1 MDNRDAK
8 RKRPITCL
16 ESGVTYDSA
25 YRAAKELG
33 FADSRNIFRSI
44 QRGTCTQGL
53 HFYYADEPKPAPE
66 FFIPPN
72 RAPRPVVCL
81 DTGEAFESAFQAG
94 RAFGI
99 TPGGVRTSAST
110 GVKRGG
116 LHFYYGDEPKPAPE
130 FFRERHSKT
139 RPIVCLETGE
149 TFVGNP
155 AAARPLHVS
164 PAAISQAVRDGTPID
179 GLHFYHGDEPKP
191 APEFFKPAIDLE
203 ELAGE
208 IASKVDGAGLTPVIE
223 KEIVHYEII
232 RSLGRNGLLR
242 DITFQGGTSLRLCYG
257 SQRYSED
264 LDFVAG
270 DRFDSLPLDDFS
282 RTLRCDLLR
291 SYDTEVSVREPKVV
305 NDLDGVGMRRWTVSV
320 NTNIARPDLP
330 KQRIKLEIASVP
342 AHTSTVRR
350 VAVNYPELAG
360 MYDDLTIRCQTLEEI
375 LADKLIS
382 FSATDTHIRHR
393 DLWDIPWIVRAQ
405 EIDFSAVAA
414 LVAAKHDDYR
424 CPVPL
429 ARMIAVGMQR
439 AHVCYAD
446 GSFTGQMQRFLSP
459 AVLDRTHDFD
469 NHCDALNA
477 IVERCYGRV
486 AASLGISDQVERA
499 RRRLATEISSGSISA
514 TGMPK
519 RNLGLS

>member
-1 MDNRDAK
+1 M
-8 RKRPITCL
+8 L
-16 ESGVTYDSA
+16 
-25 YRAAKELG
+25 
-33 FADSRNIFRSI
+33 
-44 QRGTCTQGL
+44 
-53 HFYYADEPKPAPE
+53 
-66 FFIPPN
+66 
-72 RAPRPVVCL
+72 
-81 DTGEAFESAFQAG
+81 
-94 RAFGI
+94 
-99 TPGGVRTSAST
+99 
-110 GVKRGG
+110 
-116 LHFYYGDEPKPAPE
+116 
-130 FFRERHSKT
+130 
-139 RPIVCLETGE
+139 
-149 TFVGNP
+149 
-155 AAARPLHVS
+155 
-164 PAAISQAVRDGTPID
+164 
-179 GLHFYHGDEPKP
+179 
-191 APEFFKPAIDLE
+191 IDLE

-232 RSLGRNGLLR
+232 RSLGRNGLLQ

-270 DRFDSLPLDDFS
+270 DKFDSLPLDDFS

-405 EIDFSAVAA
+405 EIDFPAVAV

-429 ARMIAVGMQR
+429 SSMIAVGMQR

-446 GSFTGQMQRFLSP
+446 GSFTG
-459 AVLDRTHDFD
+459 
-469 NHCDALNA
+469 
-477 IVERCYGRV
+477 
-486 AASLGISDQVERA
+486 
-499 RRRLATEISSGSISA
+499 
-514 TGMPK
+514 
-519 RNLGLS
+519 

>member
-1 MDNRDAK
+1 M
-8 RKRPITCL
+8 L
-16 ESGVTYDSA
+16 
-25 YRAAKELG
+25 
-33 FADSRNIFRSI
+33 
-44 QRGTCTQGL
+44 
-53 HFYYADEPKPAPE
+53 
-66 FFIPPN
+66 
-72 RAPRPVVCL
+72 
-81 DTGEAFESAFQAG
+81 
-94 RAFGI
+94 
-99 TPGGVRTSAST
+99 
-110 GVKRGG
+110 
-116 LHFYYGDEPKPAPE
+116 
-130 FFRERHSKT
+130 
-139 RPIVCLETGE
+139 
-149 TFVGNP
+149 
-155 AAARPLHVS
+155 
-164 PAAISQAVRDGTPID
+164 
-179 GLHFYHGDEPKP
+179 
-191 APEFFKPAIDLE
+191 IDLE

-208 IASKVDGAGLTPVIE
+208 IANKVDGAGLTPVIE

-232 RSLGRNGLLR
+232 RSLGRNGLLQ

-270 DRFDSLPLDDFS
+270 DKFDSLPLDDFS

-459 AVLDRTHDFD
+459 AILNRTHDFEP
-469 NHCDALNA
+469 L
-477 IVERCYGRV
+477 RCPQRYRRKV
-486 AASLGISDQVERA
+486 LRS
-499 RRRLATEISSGSISA
+499 RRRLPRHLGSGRACQAQARNRDIVGIDFGHRHAEKESCAFLKRWVEAFRTSSGA
-514 TGMPK
+514 TQ
-519 RNLGLS
+519 

>member
-1 MDNRDAK
+1 MKSVEAIKILHGCDLEGRILFRSRELGALFGESGDTLRSTIKRLTADGILERIAHDAYLYLLFHPNGCDLLGHIAVFL
-8 RKRPITCL
+8 RPGEVTYESL
-16 ESGVTYDSA
+16 ES
-25 YRAAKELG
+25 AASQWG
-33 FADSRNIFRSI
+33 F
-44 QRGTCTQGL
+44 
-53 HFYYADEPKPAPE
+53 
-66 FFIPPN
+66 
-72 RAPRPVVCL
+72 
-81 DTGEAFESAFQAG
+81 
-94 RAFGI
+94 
-99 TPGGVRTSAST
+99 
-110 GVKRGG
+110 
-116 LHFYYGDEPKPAPE
+116 
-130 FFRERHSKT
+130 
-139 RPIVCLETGE
+139 
-149 TFVGNP
+149 
-155 AAARPLHVS
+155 
-164 PAAISQAVRDGTPID
+164 ISQIPLGRISCVTTGAAWSLSIGMKWM
-179 GLHFYHGDEPKP
+179 L
-191 APEFFKPAIDLE
+191 IDLE

-232 RSLGRNGLLR
+232 RSLGRNGLLQ

-270 DRFDSLPLDDFS
+270 DKFDSLPLDDFS

-291 SYDTEVSVREPKVV
+291 SYDTEVSVREPKVI

-429 ARMIAVGMQR
+429 ASMIAIGMQR

-477 IVERCYGRV
+477 IVEKCYGRV
-486 AASLGISDQVERA
+486 AASLGISDQVEHA

-514 TGMPK
+514 AGMPK
-519 RNLGLS
+519 RNLVLS